1 MPSQVTTLGRE
12 LIRRKLPDKYKH
24 YADGVLDKKSITKMM
39 TDIALHDP
47 DDYVEILQ
55 GLNNIGQAVV
65 STYGRDTAL
74 PYADAA
80 PGKETRKLNAQLREI
95 RDRIMDDPK
104 LTEEQK
110 EQKIIELA
118 GKYTDKVQ
126 AAVFEDNDKRH
137 TSLASQINSGSRG
150 NKTQLQQLQF
160 GNMLMVDALD
170 RPIPFLHTEPYM
182 SGTSPMAYWVSAS
195 SGRKGFW
202 DVQKATGQSGYMG
215 KQVTA
220 TTQATPIEKA
230 DCGTTDTGIPFPADD
245 SKNVGAVL
253 LKPFHNHPAGSIV
266 TDDMVAEAKEGEEMI
281 LRSPLTCK
289 CKYGV
294 CQKCN
299 GLGEN
304 GKFPAIGEYVPLNA
318 ARSFIEAVTQ
328 GGLGCLALDTPV
340 RMADWSVKAVRDIRV
355 GDMVMGTSQDGIARP
370 AKVTALFDKG
380 IQPVYR
386 TTYRP
391 AAARNS
397 DEDFYIDATLT
408 HRIICGNVNSI
419 AKDRSKCNELGT
431 QNKYGYIELANDIQP
446 AGCYWH
452 EPAAFLLGILCG
464 DGCYTGH
471 HGGGA
476 ELACFDDLLVD
487 DMNQY
492 LKPLGMFMR
501 SRPDAEESGKGK
513 YRIGDIGIKPG
524 GTGHKTKARRLLE
537 KYGMYGADFSTK
549 KFPNNYQDWDRESIA
564 QFISGLWSADGHISI
579 HKSGD
584 LGQII
589 LSLANLE
596 LLKQV
601 RDMLH
606 KFWGIPVIHI
616 GVQHKTM
623 PSGYKSTMYRLAY
636 QNPTI
641 LEKLLKEVIKPL
653 GIKALARKEMLNW
666 LASRERIYERNP
678 YKCPFVSQEYLGM
691 QPVMDIEVDNEDH
704 LFLLANGIQCHNSK
718 HKGGVGGAI
727 KEDPEGADQPHGF
740 DRLEQF
746 IMGSPGAFKGA
757 AVLAPKEGQVTSVR
771 EAPQGG
777 HYITIGQEVLY
788 ANPYRTVKVKP
799 GDKVQPGDV
808 LTNGVPNPYEV
819 TELKGLGS
827 GRKYFMSRLNTTLNE
842 LGWGTDR
849 RNLEAFS
856 RSMISKVKI
865 TDPDGYGK
873 YLPGDIADYNEIT
886 ADWEPRED
894 AVTEPVSKAVNKY
907 LEKPVLNYSIGTR
920 ITPGV
925 AEDLQKHGF
934 NTVTANTRELPFT
947 AQFLR
952 PSAVLQNDS
961 RWLPRLAGE
970 RLRDSLF
977 DAARR
982 GMTDEYDS
990 PSYIDKMIIAPFKP
1004 GA

>member
-1 MPSQVTTLGRE
+1 MPEQVTTLGRE
-12 LIRRKLPDKYKH
+12 LVRRKLPDKYKH

-47 DDYVEILQ
+47 DDYVDILQ
-55 GLNNIGQAVV
+55 DLNNIGQAVV

-74 PYADAA
+74 PYADAV
-80 PGKETRKLNAQLREI
+80 PGKETRKLNEQLRI
-95 RDRIMDDPK
+95 LRDRIMDDPK

-118 GKYTDKVQ
+118 AKYTDKVQ

-245 SKNVGAVL
+245 SKNIGAVL
-253 LKPFHNHPAGSIV
+253 LRPFHNHPAGSIV
-266 TDDMVAEAKEGEEMI
+266 TDDMVSEAKEGEEMI

-304 GKFPAIGEYVPLNA
+304 GKFPAIGEYVALNA
-318 ARSFIEAVTQ
+318 ARSYVEAVTQ
-328 GGLGCLALDTPV
+328 GGLGCLAPDTLV
-340 RMADWSVKAVRDIRV
+340 RMADWSVKEIKDIRP
-355 GDMVMGTSQDGIARP
+355 GDMVMG
-370 AKVTALFDKG
+370 VTDKFG
-380 IQPVYR
+380 
-386 TTYRP
+386 
-391 AAARNS
+391 
-397 DEDFYIDATLT
+397 L
-408 HRIICGNVNSI
+408 
-419 AKDRSKCNELGT
+419 
-431 QNKYGYIELANDIQP
+431 
-446 AGCYWH
+446 
-452 EPAAFLLGILCG
+452 EPAEVVRI
-464 DGCYTGH
+464 
-471 HGGGA
+471 
-476 ELACFDDLLVD
+476 FD
-487 DMNQY
+487 N
-492 LKPLGMFMR
+492 
-501 SRPDAEESGKGK
+501 
-513 YRIGDIGIKPG
+513 
-524 GTGHKTKARRLLE
+524 
-537 KYGMYGADFSTK
+537 
-549 KFPNNYQDWDRESIA
+549 
-564 QFISGLWSADGHISI
+564 
-579 HKSGD
+579 
-584 LGQII
+584 
-589 LSLANLE
+589 
-596 LLKQV
+596 
-601 RDMLH
+601 
-606 KFWGIPVIHI
+606 
-616 GVQHKTM
+616 
-623 PSGYKSTMYRLAY
+623 
-636 QNPTI
+636 
-641 LEKLLKEVIKPL
+641 
-653 GIKALARKEMLNW
+653 GIKAMDEWELNDNGTKSTIICTENHRMAGEFQDGDSMEEIRFVEW
-666 LASRERIYERNP
+666 PVILDETGGKHYGVLNVTRSRIS
-678 YKCPFVSQEYLGM
+678 KAL
-691 QPVMDIEVDNEDH
+691 DIEVDNGTSWY
-704 LFLLANGIQCHNSK
+704 LLANGMVTHNSK

-757 AVLAPKEGQVTSVR
+757 AVLSPKEGQVTSVR

-819 TELKGLGS
+819 TELKGLGQ
-827 GRKYFMSRLNTTLNE
+827 GRKYFMSKLNTTLNE

-865 TDPDGYGK
+865 TDPDGFGK

-907 LEKPVLNYSIGTR
+907 LEKPVLNYSIGTK

-934 NTVTANTRELPFT
+934 NTVTANSRELPFT

-982 GMTDEYDS
+982 GMMDEYDS